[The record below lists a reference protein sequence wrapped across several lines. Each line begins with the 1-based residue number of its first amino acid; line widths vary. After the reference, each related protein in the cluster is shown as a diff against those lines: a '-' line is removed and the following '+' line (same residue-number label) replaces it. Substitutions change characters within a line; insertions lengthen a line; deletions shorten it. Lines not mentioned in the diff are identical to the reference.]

1 MSRPGPFG
9 SKPAAAAAQGL
20 SERAKASFDQLVQ
33 HALAKALAPEGEQ
46 GQARIVQELPRK
58 PKEKK
63 AVVLT
68 IASPEFRL
76 VLALHVRLDAEGK
89 QHFARLNRVDA
100 AEWGQQAFV
109 DAVSECGNICVGTIN
124 RELGRHF
131 AHVGMSTPNL
141 LEREALAYLEALGPG
156 HRRLYQVSGLGLD
169 FYATLFVSAFVPLD
183 FHAEVESA
191 AEEADA
197 GELEMF

>member
-1 MSRPGPFG
+1 MSTAFG
-9 SKPAAAAAQGL
+9 IKPSAAPAIGL
-20 SERAKASFDQLVQ
+20 SERAKASFDRLVQ
-33 HALAKALAPEGEQ
+33 HALAKALAPEGEHAQ
-46 GQARIVQELPRK
+46 VQITQELPRK

-100 AEWGQQAFV
+100 AEWSEQAFV
-109 DAVSECGNICVGTIN
+109 DGVSECGNICVGTMN

-156 HRRLYQVSGLGLD
+156 HRRLYLVSGLGLD

-183 FHAEVESA
+183 FHAEVETA

>member
-1 MSRPGPFG
+1 MSTARRPA
-9 SKPAAAAAQGL
+9 PAAAATAAL
-20 SERAKASFDQLVQ
+20 SERAKSSFDLLVQ
-33 HALAKALAPEGEQ
+33 HALVKALSPEGEH
-46 GQARIVQELPRK
+46 GQAKIIQELPRK

-76 VLALHVRLDAEGK
+76 VLALHVRLDSEGK
-89 QHFARLNRVDA
+89 RHFARLNRVEPD
-100 AEWGQQAFV
+100 EWGEQAFV
-109 DAVSECGNICVGTIN
+109 DAVSECGNICVGTMN

-131 AHVGMSTPNL
+131 LHVGMSTPNL
-141 LEREALAYLEALGPG
+141 LEREALAYLEALGAG
-156 HRRLYQVSGLGLD
+156 HRRLYQVTGLGLD

-183 FHAEVESA
+183 FHAEVETA